1 MQNKTNLFE
10 FLNEYD
16 EIIIPSV
23 QRDYILGFNVKKLK
37 NLIFSFEKN
46 IDNYFDFGSIICYIK
61 NKKIYIYDG
70 QQRISTLI
78 YLLSYLII
86 FFDKNEYEISKL
98 KRNIKKLNFQNK
110 KEINIFLNNI
120 LLLKK
125 ENFNIKNF
133 KLNQIGEINCFSLN
147 NIYNLINIF
156 SKSNIFINKKKELF
170 EFLCYNIKFE
180 IVQVHN
186 LELSEQI
193 LLDINQ
199 KSVKITQE
207 DLFKSHL
214 YHLLSKKIFSNN
226 FEVAKRIMLKIE
238 NNWLN
243 FFDEFILIN
252 KYNYNPLTFM
262 LNFIKIIL
270 IYLNY
275 DKNIDFYNFNLNLI
289 SKKSIIKLENI
300 IDNLLKYKNNF
311 IELNYKN
318 FDNIIVKSDIL
329 NIEIYKY
336 EFIQFHYNYWNLD
349 NNDYFLMI
357 KIFFDSIINISDS
370 EFIEIKKDILI
381 YLILLN
387 LNNKNIN
394 KNMIELKK
402 ILNKMYLYNDKAILY
417 ENTFIYN
424 NISIYGI
431 PKYYIYRQKKD
442 YEFKFG
448 NENFQEITN
457 KYNNIIYLLFN
468 FINNFIYNNLEIE
481 ISKFNVSKFLKQDIN
496 QFESYNFEITDTEN
510 LNECY
515 EKISTKFKN
524 NMADIKLYIK
534 NKENNYYKYIKII

>member
-23 QRDYILGFNVKKLK
+23 QRDYILGFDVKKLK

-86 FFDKNEYEISKL
+86 FFDKKEYEISKL

-289 SKKSIIKLENI
+289 SKKSIIELENI

-357 KIFFDSIINISDS
+357 KVFFDSIINISDS